1 MGKNQEYASQ
11 YAEYAM
17 EQMRRYGIPASVTL
31 AQAILESSNGQSRL
45 AVNENNHFGIKAT
58 PSWIANGGEYGLYT
72 DDKPNEKFCRY
83 ASVGDSYEH
92 HSQFLKEN
100 SRYAQCFTL
109 APDDYRGWTTAIA
122 DAGYASASSDYAS
135 RLQSIIESNDLQQYD
150 QIVMRE
156 MQAQGREFGV
166 DANPRDSQQ
175 ETVMGY
181 SFPLQREEFLF
192 ITSPFGMR
200 QDPMDAT
207 KQQMHK
213 GIDIRT
219 NHEAVLATE
228 DSGKVVAVNQNTNT
242 AGGKSVTV
250 EYTRDD
256 GSRVQ
261 CSYLH
266 LDSIDVKVGDEV
278 NAGQQL
284 GISGNTGTRTTGEHL
299 HFGVKN
305 ISADG
310 TSRDVDPAAYLAEIA
325 QKGNIPLQAL
335 HNGDDLLAKYK
346 TQDTTSQ
353 AMAAT
358 ETTETSLSPDEWMKK
373 LLSSEDSGVSMS
385 TGDPIVE
392 MAMTAFTSLLALAM
406 QIDNKS
412 EEEQKA
418 AVSTAVDKRTVDLS
432 PLVPG
437 MKDCVLVM
445 SNDGKAILQANNGS
459 VQVNRELSSAE
470 LNRLS
475 ATLGNENLTDEVKQL
490 RVAGLINGIVL
501 SEQAS
506 QNFEQGMA
514 ASQGQQ
520 ETIKR

>member
-122 DAGYASASSDYAS
+122 DAGYASASSDYAR

-150 QIVMRE
+150 QIVMQE
-156 MQAQGREFGV
+156 MQEQGREFGV
-166 DANPRDSQQ
+166 DANPRVGQSEAVTD
-175 ETVMGY
+175 Y

-228 DSGKVVAVNQNTNT
+228 DGGKVVAVNQNTNT
-242 AGGKSVTV
+242 AGGKSVMV
-250 EYTRDD
+250 EYTRED
-256 GSRVQ
+256 GSHVQ

-325 QKGNIPLQAL
+325 QKGNIRLQAL

-346 TQDTTSQ
+346 TQDATSQ
-353 AMAAT
+353 AVAAT
-358 ETTETSLSPDEWMKK
+358 EMAETSLSPDEWMKK
-373 LLSSEDSGVSMS
+373 LLSSEDSGVNMS

-406 QIDNKS
+406 QIDNKT

-418 AVSTAVDKRTVDLS
+418 TVSTAVDTRTVDFS
-432 PLVPG
+432 SLVPG
-437 MKDCVLVM
+437 IKSCVLVM
-445 SNDGKAILQANNGS
+445 SNDGKAILQADNGS

-501 SEQAS
+501 SEQTS